1 VGGAEGLAALA
12 SDRRTFLAVLAVGVA
27 GALAGCASDA
37 GAGAAPPATS
47 TDTGTPTPS
56 PTPTEPP
63 LPFPR
68 SAPLPLPAI
77 PKRHPGEPETF
88 TTSPHGPG
96 STPQVAL
103 TIDDGLDPETVAGYV
118 DFAQRTGI
126 PLTFNPNGVYRG
138 IWEPHVETLKPL
150 IECGQV
156 QIGNHTYSH
165 EDLTQM
171 SNGHIRADIE
181 RNDEWIEKTFGITAR
196 PWFRPPFGFHSPRT
210 DEVVAELGYTRI
222 LMWEGSFGDARLL
235 TPRVWLE
242 QAQQWLTAGRI
253 VLGHAN
259 HPTVTHLFDR
269 MVTLIKH
276 RHLQPVTLDTM
287 FGTSREVG

>member
-1 VGGAEGLAALA
+1 MSGLGDLA
-12 SDRRTFLAVLAVGVA
+12 SDRRTFLTVLAVGVA
-27 GALAGCASDA
+27 GALASCAPDRA
-37 GAGAAPPATS
+37 GQPPGDSTATL
-47 TDTGTPTPS
+47 TGTTPTPS

-63 LPFPR
+63 LAFPR
-68 SAPLPLPAI
+68 SAPHPLPPI
-77 PKRHPGEPETF
+77 PKPHPGPAETF
-88 TTSPHGPG
+88 ISSPGGPG
-96 STPQVAL
+96 STQQVAL
-103 TIDDGLDPETVAGYV
+103 TIDDGFDPETVAGYV

-126 PLTFNPNGVYRG
+126 PITFNPNGVYRSV
-138 IWEPHVETLKPL
+138 WAPHAQALRPL
-150 IECGQV
+150 IEAGQV

-165 EDLTQM
+165 EDITQL
-171 SNGHIRADIE
+171 SDHHLRTEIE
-181 RNDEWIEKTFGITAR
+181 RNDEWIEQTFGITSR
-196 PWFRPPFGFHSPRT
+196 PWFRPPFGYHSART
-210 DEVVAELGYTRI
+210 DAVAGEIGYTRI
-222 LMWEGSFGDARLL
+222 LMWEGSFGDSRLL

-276 RHLQPVTLDTM
+276 RNLEPVTLDTM